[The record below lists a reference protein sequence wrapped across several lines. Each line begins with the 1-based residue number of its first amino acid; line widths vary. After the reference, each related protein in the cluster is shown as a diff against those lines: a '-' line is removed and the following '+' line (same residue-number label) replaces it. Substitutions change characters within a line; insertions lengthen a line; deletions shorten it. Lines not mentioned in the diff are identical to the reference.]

1 MFLESDKFCTFTVEQ
16 AYINQEL
23 LFKLLYA
30 ITDPDGFE
38 YNTTIFQM
46 AVSE

>member
-1 MFLESDKFCTFTVEQ
+1 MHLDSDDICTFTVKQ

>member
-1 MFLESDKFCTFTVEQ
+1 MRLDSNNICTFSVEQ

>member
-1 MFLESDKFCTFTVEQ
+1 MLLDSDNICTFTVKQ

-23 LFKLLYA
+23 LFKLLCA

-46 AVSE
+46 TVSE

>member
-1 MFLESDKFCTFTVEQ
+1 MHLDSDKLCTFTVEQ

-30 ITDPDGFE
+30 IADPDGFE

>member
-1 MFLESDKFCTFTVEQ
+1 MFLESDNICTFTVEQ

-23 LFKLLYA
+23 LFKFLYA

-38 YNTTIFQM
+38 YNTTIFRM
-46 AVSE
+46 AVSK

>member
-1 MFLESDKFCTFTVEQ
+1 MFIESDKFCTFTVEQ

-46 AVSE
+46 AVSK

>member
-1 MFLESDKFCTFTVEQ
+1 MHLDSDKLCTFTIEQ

-23 LFKLLYA
+23 LFKLLYT
-30 ITDPDGFE
+30 IIDPDGFE

>member
-1 MFLESDKFCTFTVEQ
+1 MHLDSDDICTFTVEL
-16 AYINQEL
+16 AHINQEL
-23 LFKLLYA
+23 LFKFLYA

-38 YNTTIFQM
+38 YNTTIFRM

>member
-1 MFLESDKFCTFTVEQ
+1 MHLDSDKLYTFTVEQ

-30 ITDPDGFE
+30 ITDLDGFE